1 MARLAARHPEEQV
14 GRLGIGRRA
23 LGWKTVGRVVLG
35 VFGESLVSLPQRR
48 SGTLFGA
55 DSSARYT
62 SAAPRPLIGGLATP
76 RLPRLSQSGV
86 TWAVVNGCCMAD
98 VEYRCSMHSSSRD
111 EPLARWS
118 VEYWIGEAEAGAIE
132 YSTYWNDSEAERTK
146 EWDVRGGQ
154 FGQVEDYL
162 GAVGLSSDLRAC
174 LLAAQRL
181 RGRALGPAGVDLAA
195 GTLWAVPAL
204 LQDSEVER
212 LWCVEYSRHR
222 LLEIGPLML
231 DHYEV
236 DPSRV
241 VLCFGSFYDLRLPT
255 GSLDFAF
262 LSQAF
267 HHADR
272 PAALLAELRRVLAP
286 GGVVM
291 IVGEH
296 RLLLRT
302 RVLYAARVVASL
314 LPARL
319 RRHLFVRSSG
329 VRKTFRPFGSD
340 VIPTDPVLGDH
351 FYTLVEYMDM
361 FGEAGFRVEKLPC
374 KRNSTYRSF
383 VLLG

>member
-1 MARLAARHPEEQV
+1 MSQV
-14 GRLGIGRRA
+14 SRLGCGPRA
-23 LGWKTVGRVVLG
+23 LGCDTVGRMVLG
-35 VFGESLVSLPQRR
+35 GGIGKASISLPQRGR
-48 SGTLFGA
+48 GTLLGRA
-55 DSSARYT
+55 LQDAKGPW
-62 SAAPRPLIGGLATP
+62 ARPLIGGLVTS
-76 RLPRLSQSGV
+76 RLPRLSQRGV
-86 TWAVVNGCCMAD
+86 SWSAVNGCWIAD
-98 VEYRCSMHSSSRD
+98 IEYRCYMSSSSQK
-111 EPLARWS
+111 ESLARWS
-118 VEYWIGEAEAGAIE
+118 VEYWIDDAEAGAIE
-132 YSTYWNDSEAERTK
+132 YSSYWNDSEVERTK

-296 RLLLRT
+296 RLRFSRLHFRYH
-302 RVLYAARVVASL
+302 VIYAARAVASL
-314 LPARL
+314 LPSRL
-319 RRHLFVRSSG
+319 RRHLFVRSSA
-329 VRKTFRPFGSD
+329 VRKTFRPSGSD
-340 VIPTDPVLGDH
+340 LIPTDPVLGDH
-351 FYTLVEYMDM
+351 FYTLAEYTHM
-361 FGEAGFRVEKLPC
+361 FGEAGFRVEKMPC
-374 KRNSTYRSF
+374 RRNSTFRSF

>member
-1 MARLAARHPEEQV
+1 
-14 GRLGIGRRA
+14 
-23 LGWKTVGRVVLG
+23 VVPHL
-35 VFGESLVSLPQRR
+35 
-48 SGTLFGA
+48 
-55 DSSARYT
+55 
-62 SAAPRPLIGGLATP
+62 PRPSE
-76 RLPRLSQSGV
+76 RGV
-86 TWAVVNGCCMAD
+86 PSTAVNGCLISD
-98 VEYRCSMHSSSRD
+98 VEYRCYMSSASRK
-111 EPLARWS
+111 EPLAQWS
-118 VEYWIGEAEAGAIE
+118 VEYWIGEAEAGEIE
-132 YSTYWNDSEAERTK
+132 YASYWNDSELERTK

-162 GAVGLSSDLRAC
+162 GAAGLAEDLSAC
-174 LLAAQRL
+174 LVAAQRL

-204 LQDSEVER
+204 LQNSEVER

-267 HHADR
+267 HHAER
-272 PAALLAELRRVLAP
+272 PAALLAELRRVLSP

-296 RLLLRT
+296 RLLLRH
-302 RVLYAARVVASL
+302 RVLYAARAVASL
-314 LPARL
+314 FPARL
-319 RRHLFVRSSG
+319 RRHLFVRSSA
-329 VRKTFRPFGSD
+329 VRKTFRPSGSD
-340 VIPTDPVLGDH
+340 LSPTDPVLGDH
-351 FYTLVEYMDM
+351 FYTLAEYTHM
-361 FGEAGFRVEKLPC
+361 FGEAGFRLEKMPC
-374 KRNSTYRSF
+374 RRNSTYRSF